1 MLAPFTSR
9 NAKTT
14 ADDPCQVMH
23 RHAARAAPI
32 AGFQGSPPSEP
43 SRSTRSPPVCQH
55 DHDIAIIVLTRAGR
69 RKLDVAAATTVF
81 GIAELLEEIL
91 LGLPTKDLL
100 LAQSVSRTWK
110 AAISNSI
117 RIQHALFLRPIS
129 IDTRSQGDITQSG
142 SAGSSEPSVLFN
154 PILPIVHT
162 SGHRKCETTVENITA
177 PDSSVGKM
185 LLSQPAV
192 TSIELFSHYYR
203 PETEGKMYKPLV
215 QSLIHN
221 PEGVR
226 MQDVYDQLVN
236 DVRARTYCTGA
247 ILFFMRQ
254 NAHYKSLE
262 WEPLEDTRQLEALK
276 ARLKK

>member
-1 MLAPFTSR
+1 MESCYQQLDPHTACALPETDQHRHKISRRYHPGSSLLAPE
-9 NAKTT
+9 NEI
-14 ADDPCQVMH
+14 V
-23 RHAARAAPI
+23 
-32 AGFQGSPPSEP
+32 
-43 SRSTRSPPVCQH
+43 
-55 DHDIAIIVLTRAGR
+55 VLTH
-69 RKLDVAAATTVF
+69 
-81 GIAELLEEIL
+81 
-91 LGLPTKDLL
+91 
-100 LAQSVSRTWK
+100 S
-110 AAISNSI
+110 
-117 RIQHALFLRPIS
+117 
-129 IDTRSQGDITQSG
+129 QSG